1 MKPLFRLFGAAML
14 IASSALQIQPAAAQK
29 VLTIATD
36 ATFPPFESIDS
47 SGKVVGYDVELM
59 QAVCDAAKLKCNII
73 NAAWEGMIPGL
84 IAGKYDALISQLT
97 VTEARRKILAFSDI
111 YDRPVFRFVAKQGAT
126 YEFTPEG
133 LKGKTIAVQTG
144 TPMDAFVTKTF
155 PQADIKRYTSG
166 SAPYLELASGRAEL
180 HMSYEAQITHAFL
193 KSEDGKGFGLLGPRY
208 TGKDAPEFGEGVA
221 IAINKR
227 NVELVKSVNE
237 GLAKLRENGAL
248 AALNAKYFGTN

>member
-1 MKPLFRLFGAAML
+1 MKPSFRLLGAALFVAAAFGA
-14 IASSALQIQPAAAQK
+14 SPAAAAGDT
-29 VLTIATD
+29 VTIATD
-36 ATFPPFESIDS
+36 ATFPPFESVDS

-59 QAVCDAAKLKCNII
+59 QAVCEAAALKCNII

-84 IAGKYDALISQLT
+84 ISGKYDALISQLT
-97 VTEARRKILAFSDI
+97 VTEARRKVLAFSDI
-111 YDRPVFRFVAKQGAT
+111 YDHPVFRFVAKKGAA

-155 PQADIKRYTSG
+155 PGADIKRYTSG

-193 KSEDGKGFGLLGPRY
+193 KSEDGKDFALVGPRY

-227 NVELVKSVNE
+227 NAALLKAVNA
-237 GLAKLRENGAL
+237 GLAKLRENGAI
-248 AALNAKYFGTN
+248 AALNAKYFGAE